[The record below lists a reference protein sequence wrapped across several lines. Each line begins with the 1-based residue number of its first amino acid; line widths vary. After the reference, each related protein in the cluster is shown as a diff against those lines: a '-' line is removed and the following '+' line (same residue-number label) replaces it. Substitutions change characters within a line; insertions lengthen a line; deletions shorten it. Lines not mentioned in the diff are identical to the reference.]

1 MSNKNIAM
9 RLTIFFLIN
18 LTPPALLI
26 VVMARLMTHAGWLGA
41 IGLLTVTIMA
51 TPLLVVA
58 GNLLARMA
66 VRAGAKH

>member
-1 MSNKNIAM
+1 MSKKNIAL

-26 VVMARLMTHAGWLGA
+26 VVMARLMTHVSWLGA
-41 IGLLTVTIMA
+41 VGLLTATIIL

-66 VRAGAKH
+66 VRPGTRH